1 MLALESALD
10 KIFAGTML
18 KALIIYV
25 RLSFGGDDK
34 LGLAIA
40 SRLTEKEYLSST
52 LQVRGDPA
60 DSGQWIAVSQIFVR
74 PSSRPGFRGPV
85 VELFGPITMS
95 AAEDFSQAL
104 MGRAPHI
111 TTIGE
116 NTQGLLGDYLTRRLP
131 NGRTFSVSNA
141 VSRTPDGGMFE
152 VLGIPPDIQKPV
164 FADDD
169 VAAGMDPGLAM
180 AMHILADKK

>member
-1 MLALESALD
+1 
-10 KIFAGTML
+10 
-18 KALIIYV
+18 
-25 RLSFGGDDK
+25 
-34 LGLAIA
+34 
-40 SRLTEKEYLSST
+40 
-52 LQVRGDPA
+52 
-60 DSGQWIAVSQIFVR
+60 
-74 PSSRPGFRGPV
+74 
-85 VELFGPITMS
+85 MS

-131 NGRTFSVSNA
+131 SGWTFSVSNA

-169 VAAGMDPGLAM
+169 VAAGMDPALAM
-180 AMHILADKK
+180 AMHILADKN